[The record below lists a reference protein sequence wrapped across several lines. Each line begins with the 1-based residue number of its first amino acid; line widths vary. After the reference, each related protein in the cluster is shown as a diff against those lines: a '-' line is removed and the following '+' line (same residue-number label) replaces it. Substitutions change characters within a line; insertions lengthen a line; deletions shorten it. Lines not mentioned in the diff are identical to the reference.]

1 MSKVQTSHTAAR
13 AKRLVPKLSSNM
25 TTHRVYQDLHN
36 RLLLRPQQ
44 SIVLSIGGG
53 DGGIGIEHLM
63 DPRIIVLNTDVM
75 IGPGVDY
82 AVDAHSL
89 PFPDGTFDLVIA
101 QAVLEHVADPA
112 QCVREIHRVLRPN
125 GLVFAETPFMQQVH
139 LGRYDFTRFT
149 HLGHRR
155 LFRDFHE
162 LESGQVASAATAL
175 AWSLT
180 NFLTSFTNSRRTRQ
194 AVDLCGR
201 VLFGWLKYLDP
212 LVARHAGS
220 WDAASAFYFL
230 GSRADEALT
239 DTELI
244 RGYRG
249 LR

>member
-1 MSKVQTSHTAAR
+1 
-13 AKRLVPKLSSNM
+13 M
-25 TTHRVYQDLHN
+25 TTDRVYRDLRN
-36 RLLLRPQQ
+36 RLLTQMEP
-44 SIVLSIGGG
+44 IVLSIGGG
-53 DGGIGIEHLM
+53 DGGIGIDNLK
-63 DPRIIVLNTDVM
+63 DPRFRIINTDV
-75 IGPGVDY
+75 IVGPGVDY

-89 PFPDGTFDLVIA
+89 PFPDGVFDLVIA
-101 QAVLEHVADPA
+101 QAVLEHVADPV
-112 QCVREIHRVLRPN
+112 QCVKEIHRVLRPN

-155 LFRDFHE
+155 LFREFHE
-162 LESGQVASAATAL
+162 IESGQVASAATAL

-180 NFLTSFTNSRRTRQ
+180 GFFTSFTNTRKGRQ
-194 AVDLCGR
+194 IVYFCGR

-212 LVARHAGS
+212 IVVRCAGS

-230 GSRADEALT
+230 GSRADKALS
-239 DTELI
+239 DAEVI